1 MRLAAVAALTLAAC
15 GAPTDFGPA
24 SATCGSCHAAQ
35 AGEWSASRHAT
46 GAASP
51 VFLAL
56 LPRVEAAWG
65 QTARAR
71 CVACHQP
78 GHVEG
83 ETIGCAS
90 CHLAIGNRGEADGA
104 LVVKLDAPIGTRR
117 PVSAPH
123 ATTERPFFGSASLCG
138 TCHEV
143 RGPRHLDEPTLTE
156 FRASAFAD
164 DDSCTGCHLDDGHRF
179 AGLAPPFGA
188 TPEEATAAA
197 QRTRRLL
204 ARAVTVEVD
213 GFEVHVRNGGAG
225 HAFPTG
231 MTSLRDAWLDVE
243 ARYADGSTRRFSRAL
258 EFGAR
263 LERDGEP
270 VLLVTDA
277 TRVVSRSLQPGE
289 ARTWRLPEEARP
301 GLSSLRATVHARAYR
316 AGVLEALGLPGLDA
330 EVPEHLVSEWLP

>member
-1 MRLAAVAALTLAAC
+1 MRLVAFAALALVAC
-15 GAPTDFGPA
+15 GAPTTFGPA
-24 SATCGSCHAAQ
+24 SSACGACHAPQ
-35 AGEWSASRHAT
+35 AAEWSASRHAT

-65 QTARAR
+65 PTARAR
-71 CVACHQP
+71 CVACHRP
-78 GHVEG
+78 AHVEG

-104 LVVKLDAPIGTRR
+104 LVVKLDAPVGTRG

-123 ATTERPFFGSASLCG
+123 ATTARGFLGSASLCG

-143 RGPRHLDEPTLTE
+143 RGPGHLDEPTLTE
-156 FRASAFAD
+156 FRASSFAD
-164 DDSCTGCHLDDGHRF
+164 DDSCTTCHLEAGHRF

-188 TPEEATAAA
+188 SPEEAAAA
-197 QRTRRLL
+197 AERTRRLL
-204 ARAVTVEVD
+204 ARALTVEVD
-213 GFEVHVRNGGAG
+213 GPEVRVRNTGAG

-243 ARYADGSTRRFSRAL
+243 VGYADGSTQRFLRAL

-263 LERDGEP
+263 LEREGEP
-270 VLLVTDA
+270 VVLFTEA

-289 ARTWRLPEEARP
+289 ARTWRLPAAAQP
-301 GLSSLRATVHARAYR
+301 GVTFLRATVHARAYR
-316 AGVLEALGLPGLDA
+316 AGVLEALGLPALSA
-330 EVPEHLVSEWLP
+330 EVPEHLVPASRP